1 MSTLPGETAL
11 ASELHVGIGPNT
23 SPLRG
28 FGFPFERLSR
38 EEKVQPLIPTS
49 VIKARD
55 FGSRELT

>member
-23 SPLRG
+23 SLRG
-28 FGFPFERLSR
+28 IGFPFEQLSR

-49 VIKARD
+49 VVKAHD
-55 FGSRELT
+55 FGSRELI